1 MDTIKLPNIRKI
13 FIPDVGWVVFDCD
26 LSGADAQVV
35 AWEAEDD
42 DLKAAFR
49 ADIDVHA
56 KNAEDMLGH
65 EFTKLSK
72 DDPLRKKKRQSN
84 KHAVHG
90 TNYGATP
97 PGLAHHPSIGWTVHE
112 CDRFQKRW
120 FSLHPKIGPVTKPGT
135 WHYRIQQSINK
146 FKMVQNK
153 FGYRRVY
160 FDRPDEVF
168 TEALAW
174 VPQSTVALVTFKGAT
189 RLLKEFLLKEPLT
202 MSQVLRKGN
211 PNIEML
217 LQVHDSI
224 VFQVREMDAWQTKE
238 MKRLLT
244 VTIPYDDPLII
255 PWGFKR
261 SKKSWGDLEEV
272 PKSELA
278 A

>member
-1 MDTIKLPNIRKI
+1 MDTVKLPNIRKI
-13 FIPDVGWVVFDCD
+13 FIPDVGWIVFDCD

-35 AWEAEDD
+35 AWEAEDE

-49 ADIDVHA
+49 AGLDVHA

-72 DDPLRKKKRQSN
+72 DDPQRKKKRQSN

-97 PGLAHHPSIGWTVHE
+97 SGLAHHPAIGWTVHE
-112 CDRFQKRW
+112 SDKFQKRW
-120 FSLHPKIGPVTKPGT
+120 FSLHPKIGPVSKVGT

-146 FKMVQNK
+146 FKMVENK

-202 MSQVLRKGN
+202 MSQVLHKGN